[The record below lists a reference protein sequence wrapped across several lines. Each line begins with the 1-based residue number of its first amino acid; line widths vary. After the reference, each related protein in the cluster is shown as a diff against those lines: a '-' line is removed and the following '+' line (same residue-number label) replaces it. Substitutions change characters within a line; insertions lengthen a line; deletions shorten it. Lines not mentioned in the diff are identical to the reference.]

1 MSKNRVLDKMKKDR
15 KNAKAKAAKA
25 NLRQFNRFLKQLDR
39 LTAQVP
45 VVPATDSIV
54 DNLRVIRH
62 VIVAECAA
70 ERKNM

>member
-15 KNAKAKAAKA
+15 KTAQAKAAKA

-39 LTAQVP
+39 VIESVP
-45 VVPATDSIV
+45 VVPAADSIV

-62 VIVAECAA
+62 VIVAECAS
-70 ERKNM
+70 ERKKV